1 MAAVTVSVTATDA
14 CSSSVPVC
22 QITGISSN
30 EPVNGLGDGDT
41 APDWQITGPLTANL
55 RAERSGTGTG
65 RIYTVQ
71 VTCTDQQGLS
81 SVKSTTVT
89 VPHDQGS

>member
-1 MAAVTVSVTATDA
+1 MSATATDA
-14 CSSSVPVC
+14 CSSSAPVC

-41 APDWQITGPLTANL
+41 APDWQITGPLTASL

-89 VPHDQGS
+89 VPHDQGH